1 VNVGYVVPV
10 RNEEKSLPDFLDS
23 LVVSLDTGATG
34 ERYVIFVL
42 NGCEDQSEDILRRFC
57 DKRQRMII
65 LSLPGKPGIMRAFR
79 AGIYKLGPLGCY
91 GKLDADICL
100 APSSLQDLEESLL
113 LDPAVK
119 ASYCEPMPFPGM
131 KDYLDLECGR
141 PISYGERTYLEGR
154 ASLYRGD
161 PFSGFKRDDSRLA
174 SLLCEDIFL
183 SALLY
188 TRHGPRSIQA
198 AGTIFFRPPAT
209 RFDYGSMLKR
219 TADELVRVNQQFPEL
234 SRALE
239 VLDRPILDQCATNLI
254 QQISAEMVWSEQGWA
269 RLVSTKG
276 GRPKNIDSDVIVTSC
291 DVNIQLAVVGCGN
304 VSDQYLEALQTENIH
319 ITAIVDKEIGRARA
333 TKQRFN
339 IPKAYASLQEAHDY
353 HRLTHT
359 IVLVPPAAQRDVVC
373 ESLSLGTHTY
383 CEKPGGIDASQL
395 SEMRTLASIK
405 NVHLQFGPD
414 TQLSP
419 VWETARQLVANGRL
433 GTVYRVST
441 QYLCSGHEVWHPR
454 PDQFYGIG
462 GGPLRDLGPYAISAV
477 IGLLGRPNKLSC
489 ITQSDPNTVRQ
500 CQSGRIKISVPTHV
514 FVMLNYDN
522 ALGIVEVG
530 FRGPSGGHNPTYVHG
545 TKGVLRL
552 PSPEHHTGAI
562 SMSQS
567 DRDNWEEISVAPSD
581 KFIGRGQGAVAFLL
595 NDLKQ
600 NDPIDCTLD
609 IMGLCEKAAS
619 VGTLYVN

>member
-1 VNVGYVVPV
+1 MNVGYVVPV

-23 LVVSLDTGATG
+23 LAVSLGTGAVG

-57 DKRQRMII
+57 GKRQRMTI
-65 LSLPGKPGIMRAFR
+65 LTLACKPGIMRAFR
-79 AGIYKLGPLGCY
+79 AGIHKLGPLDCY

-100 APSSLQDLEESLL
+100 DSSSLQDLEESLM

-141 PISYGERTYLEGR
+141 PVSYGERTYLEGR

-161 PFSGFKRDDSRLA
+161 PFSGFKRDDPRLA

-188 TRHGPRSIQA
+188 TRHGPRSIQV

-209 RFDYGSMLKR
+209 RFDYARMLKR

-239 VLDRPILDQCATNLI
+239 MLDRPILDQYATNLI
-254 QQISAEMVWSEQGWA
+254 QQISAEMICSEQDWP
-269 RLVSTKG
+269 RLASTKG
-276 GRPKNIDSDVIVTSC
+276 GHPKDIDSDVITSC
-291 DVNIQLAVVGCGN
+291 DVDMQVAVVGCGN
-304 VSDQYLEALQTENIH
+304 ISVQYIEALRTENIH
-319 ITAIVDKEIGRARA
+319 ITAVIDKDIERARA
-333 TKQRFN
+333 TRQRFN
-339 IPKAYASLQEAHDY
+339 IAKAYASQQEAHDH

-373 ESLSLGTHTY
+373 ESLSLGSHTY

-395 SEMRTLASIK
+395 SEMRTLASTNNIR
-405 NVHLQFGPD
+405 LQFGPD

-419 VWETARQLVANGRL
+419 VWETARQLVTNGRL

-477 IGLLGRPNKLSC
+477 IGLLGLPNKLSC
-489 ITQSDPNTVRQ
+489 ITQSDSTAVRQ
-500 CQSGRIKISVPTHV
+500 WQNGQLKISVPTYV
-514 FVMLNYDN
+514 FIMLNYDN

-545 TKGVLRL
+545 TNGVLRL
-552 PSPEHHTGAI
+552 PPPEHHTGAI
-562 SMSQS
+562 AMSQS
-567 DRDNWEEISVAPSD
+567 DRENWEEISVTPSD
-581 KFIGRGQGAVAFLL
+581 KFIGRGQGVIAFLL
-595 NDLKQ
+595 NDLNQ
-600 NDPIDCTLD
+600 NDLIDCTLD
-609 IMGLCEKAAS
+609 IIGLCEKAAS
-619 VGTLYVN
+619 AGHCILIK